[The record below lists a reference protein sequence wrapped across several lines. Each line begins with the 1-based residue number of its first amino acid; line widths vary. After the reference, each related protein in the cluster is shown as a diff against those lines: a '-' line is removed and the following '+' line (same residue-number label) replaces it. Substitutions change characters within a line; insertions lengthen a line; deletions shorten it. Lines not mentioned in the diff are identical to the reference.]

1 MIGQIAVQFEEKEH
15 GAVADFAIGEIS
27 RCWGGFIEPFL
38 NKKKKVLVGVNYRAS
53 LRRNRTYRPAS
64 KMADYILD
72 DIFSGIA

>member
-1 MIGQIAVQFEEKEH
+1 MIGQVAVQFEEEEH
-15 GAVADFAIGEIS
+15 GAVADFAIGKIS

-38 NKKKKVLVGVNYRAS
+38 NKKKLLVGVNYRVI

-72 DIFSGIA
+72 DILSGIA